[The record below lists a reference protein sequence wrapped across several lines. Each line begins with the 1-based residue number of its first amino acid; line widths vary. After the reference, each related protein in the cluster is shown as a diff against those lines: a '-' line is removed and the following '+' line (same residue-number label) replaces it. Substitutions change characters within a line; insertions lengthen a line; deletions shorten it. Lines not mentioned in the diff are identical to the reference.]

1 MFMTYIFKLPDVGEG
16 MAEGE
21 IASWLVKVGDS
32 VTEGQP
38 IVEIQNDKLLQ
49 EIMSPHTGTVTAI
62 MVEAG
67 TVSKVGDPLIEFD
80 GTGAGSEKVA
90 EPEQPAEIEKP
101 VAEPEKTKVAGV
113 ISTVDGINSTDQRTL
128 AMPAIRRFAY
138 QNGVDLQT
146 VVGTGK
152 RGQITKKDIDQA
164 LTGIVKNTPVEQ
176 PATKPV
182 KAVVIEGQE
191 TREKMNGMRKAI
203 SHAMTK
209 SKYTAPHVTI
219 LDEVEVTALVEHRTK
234 FKPVAE
240 AASIKLTYLP
250 YIIKALVAVTKKYP
264 ILNASLDDE
273 TEEIIFKN
281 SHNIGIA
288 TDTERGLMVPVIK
301 NADQKSIFSLATAIT
316 ELSTAAHDGT
326 IKAAEMSEGTITI
339 TNIGSAGGAWFT
351 PIINYPEVAILGIG
365 RIQKQ
370 PIVNET
376 DEIVVGQVLKLS
388 LSFDHRL
395 IDGMTAQKAMNE
407 LKRLLG
413 NPEILLMEV

>member
-1 MFMTYIFKLPDVGEG
+1 MTYIFKLPDVGEG

-49 EIMSPHTGTVTAI
+49 EIVSPHTGTVTAI

-67 TVSKVGDPLIEFD
+67 TVSQVGDPLIEFD
-80 GTGAGSEKVA
+80 GTGTVV
-90 EPEQPAEIEKP
+90 EPDQPAKIEKP
-101 VAEPEKTKVAGV
+101 VAEPEKPKVAV
-113 ISTVDGINSTDQRTL
+113 VASTVEGKSNADHRTL

-138 QNGVDLQT
+138 QNGVNLQT
-146 VVGTGK
+146 VVGTGR
-152 RGQITKKDIDQA
+152 RGQITKQDIEQS
-164 LTGIVKNTPVEQ
+164 LTGGKQKSAVAPVTTKIVEPIIT
-176 PATKPV
+176 A
-182 KAVVIEGQE
+182 GQE

-203 SHAMTK
+203 SHAMTQ

-240 AASIKLTYLP
+240 KASIKLTYLP

-273 TEEIIFKN
+273 TEEIVFKN
-281 SHNIGIA
+281 YHNVGIA

-301 NADQKSIFSLATAIT
+301 NADQKSIFSLATTIT

-326 IKAAEMSEGTITI
+326 IKATEMSEGTITI

-370 PIVNET
+370 PIVNDM